1 MASSKDILKADEVA
15 RMEAGAKAEA
25 PMKEARMARAR
36 NMIVLIMSRRLLFFN
51 NGFFALRNPD
61 LLYMSKKKVF
71 FCCVFNNILFY
82 NMK

>member
-36 NMIVLIMSRRLLFFN
+36 NIILLGLISLV
-51 NGFFALRNPD
+51 
-61 LLYMSKKKVF
+61 YKK
-71 FCCVFNNILFY
+71 L
-82 NMK
+82 